1 MLKHC
6 LLLCILVR
14 AIFYFICKVKLIQII
29 TTFLWKKFSFDSL
42 ISMLFFF
49 FFFVVIISILLNFS
63 SYFNLVFG
71 IFFSYTLGGCP
82 NGLLYVYTKVFM
94 IDGKWNQSDYSSSQP
109 PIHPIT
115 HPSIH
120 LSIIHPSIHPSIKP
134 WIKKVMKIE

>member
-14 AIFYFICKVKLIQII
+14 TIFYFICKLILIQII
-29 TTFLWKKFSFDSL
+29 TAFLWKKLSFDSL

-71 IFFSYTLGGCP
+71 IIFSYTLGGCP